1 MGEWPPY
8 GDSHRNY
15 SGRES
20 LGKLTLSLYHRDEGS
35 YSTVQLVLR
44 TPTGGVAAPQATYYV
59 PATVLLSVRT

>member
-1 MGEWPPY
+1 MERKVLCPVWCR
-8 GDSHRNY
+8 GDP
-15 SGRES
+15 
-20 LGKLTLSLYHRDEGS
+20 LTLSLYHRDEGS

>member
-1 MGEWPPY
+1 MARWGIVITLKE
-8 GDSHRNY
+8 G
-15 SGRES
+15 S
-20 LGKLTLSLYHRDEGS
+20 LGKLTLSLYHQDEGS